1 MGDLPMGAL
10 VPHDEAALCDR
21 DDVACRARGSL
32 LLLESRPWTAWLTDD
47 RVSIQPGAVHRRVK
61 YPLGVATEDR
71 GRIDDL
77 ASQIKEQPRGARALG
92 AVAPVGQYPRVKARI
107 F

>member
-32 LLLESRPWTAWLTDD
+32 LCSRAG
-47 RVSIQPGAVHRRVK
+47 RG
-61 YPLGVATEDR
+61 PLGSQMTGSPSNPGRFTVESSTRLVWRLRIVVASTISR
-71 GRIDDL
+71 
-77 ASQIKEQPRGARALG
+77 ARSKSNLG
-92 AVAPVGQYPRVKARI
+92 VLERLVRLRQ
-107 F
+107 